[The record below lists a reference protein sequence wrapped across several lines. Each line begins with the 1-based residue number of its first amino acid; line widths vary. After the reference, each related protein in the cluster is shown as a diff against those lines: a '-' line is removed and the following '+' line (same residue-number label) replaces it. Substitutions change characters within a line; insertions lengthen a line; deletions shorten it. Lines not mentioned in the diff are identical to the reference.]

1 MLRALCARPTLSVI
15 LPRGIHPFP
24 SRTRKLSPA
33 GPMVLHAKVCGSV
46 GRRRHKN
53 KGHSEKS
60 EWPFSLVTEHP
71 ESYNLQ
77 MLLFRKPAKASKS
90 MLVFAIVLAIGLT
103 IQFIQGVLRDFY
115 ANGDHP
121 NFLTLPLYWLI
132 WNLLPLTLF
141 GIGKLLQK
149 QGR

>member
-1 MLRALCARPTLSVI
+1 
-15 LPRGIHPFP
+15 
-24 SRTRKLSPA
+24 
-33 GPMVLHAKVCGSV
+33 
-46 GRRRHKN
+46 
-53 KGHSEKS
+53 
-60 EWPFSLVTEHP
+60 
-71 ESYNLQ
+71 
-77 MLLFRKPAKASKS
+77 

-115 ANGDHP
+115 ANGDRP

-149 QGR
+149 QGT